1 MLQIMKDVY
10 WKSLVHKNFDMIRKN
25 SKIYLP
31 KVLFTYENIFIE
43 LIDIS
48 SIGLDFLQ
56 GMLVYD
62 TVHRRTMGE
71 LTVHPWLTV
80 DFN

>member
-1 MLQIMKDVY
+1 MIP
-10 WKSLVHKNFDMIRKN
+10 KNFE
-25 SKIYLP
+25 IYHL
-31 KVLFTYENIFIE
+31 KVFTYINIVKRLVIIF
-43 LIDIS
+43 L
-48 SIGLDFLQ
+48 GVDFLQ

-80 DFN
+80 CVT